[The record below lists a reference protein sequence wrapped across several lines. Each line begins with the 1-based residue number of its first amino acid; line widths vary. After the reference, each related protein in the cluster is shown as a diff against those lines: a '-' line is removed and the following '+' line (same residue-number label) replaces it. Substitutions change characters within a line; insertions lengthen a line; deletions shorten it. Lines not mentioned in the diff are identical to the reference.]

1 MTAPAEPQPA
11 PAPHGQ
17 PNGQAPRRPIPEPRQ
32 PPTAE
37 RLPSDGVGRRSSGT
51 DKRQPA
57 TGGSPQP
64 PTGAGRQPADGAR
77 HQPGNGTDRRSPDGA
92 GRQPRDG
99 DQRQPA
105 NGASRQPANGAGRQP
120 RDGDQRQPASG
131 ASRRPANGA
140 GRRSRDGAG
149 RHAPDGDRR
158 QAGNGGRPQPPAR
171 TGRGR
176 LDGADRVPP
185 GEDADPYCLSP
196 ADADRL
202 LAGAPWRRFA
212 VLGDGLAAAG
222 GDGVP
227 GYQDAG
233 WGDRVA
239 AALARRQPDL
249 EYTNVAEP
257 GPRTAE
263 VRASQLGPV
272 LAFRPDLALV
282 VAGSNDILRRDF
294 DRGDDL
300 LTDYDAIV
308 TALQEAGA
316 DVVTATIFDV
326 TRSPRVPASR
336 RAPLR
341 RRLEHLAGQIRL
353 VARARGTLHLDL
365 AEHSG
370 RERTGPLRRGPALRH
385 PPRPRDRRRR
395 AGPPARRAP
404 GRRDSLG
411 GRWMRA
417 APCPAA
423 LRAAAASGDD
433 DNASGRR
440 SAPPDVHQT
449 RRPAVVRPPPS
460 AAPAAR
466 GPRTSAA
473 RPARRR

>member
-37 RLPSDGVGRRSSGT
+37 RQPPDDVGRRSGT

-57 TGGSPQP
+57 NDASHQP
-64 PTGAGRQPADGAR
+64 PTGAGRQPASGDR
-77 HQPGNGTDRRSPDGA
+77 HQPGNGTDPRSPDGA

-99 DQRQPA
+99 DQRRPA
-105 NGASRQPANGAGRQP
+105 NGASRQPANGAGRRP
-120 RDGDQRQPASG
+120 RDG
-131 ASRRPANGA
+131 ASRQPANGA
-140 GRRSRDGAG
+140 SRQALDGAG
-149 RHAPDGDRR
+149 RHTPDGDRR
-158 QAGNGGRPQPPAR
+158 QAGNGARPQPPAR
-171 TGRGR
+171 AGRGR

-249 EYTNVAEP
+249 AYTNVAEP

-263 VRASQLGPV
+263 VRATQLGPV
-272 LAFRPDLALV
+272 LDFRPDLALV

-294 DRGDDL
+294 DRCDDL

-353 VARARGTLHLDL
+353 VARARGTVHLDL
-365 AEHSG
+365 AEHSAAG
-370 RERTGPLRRGPALRH
+370 VPDVYGADLRFATRRGHAI
-385 PPRPRDRRRR
+385 
-395 AGPPARRAP
+395 
-404 GRRDSLG
+404 
-411 GRWMRA
+411 
-417 APCPAA
+417 
-423 LRAAAASGDD
+423 AAAALV
-433 DNASGRR
+433 RR
-440 SAPPDVHQT
+440 LAEHLAAQQEHPPAD
-449 RRPAVVRPPPS
+449 PA
-460 AAPAAR
+460 
-466 GPRTSAA
+466 G
-473 RPARRR
+473 